1 MVREGGRAVSVFKEW
16 VKTFWPAAMPVRRSE
31 QALGCVG
38 AFLGLY
44 FTAWLC
50 QHTLDTASPWLIAP
64 MGASAVLLFAVP
76 ASPLAQP
83 WSVLGGNLLSAL
95 VGVTCASWLGHGVP
109 VAALAGALAIA
120 IMFTLRCLHP
130 PGGAVALTAVLAGEE
145 VARLGFHFVLYP
157 VAINTLGLLLIA
169 LLFNNALRRRY
180 PHRPVEH
187 ANAHGTADAVPRD
200 RLGFTPEDLD
210 AVLEARGELLDI
222 SRDDLQDILQQTEQ
236 RAYRRRF
243 GEIRC
248 ADIMSLDVLSVAP
261 DTRLPEALAVLAEHR
276 LGALP
281 VIDGEQR
288 LLGMLYLHDLL
299 GVDLADP
306 GLSARSQMR
315 RHIASCRA
323 DWPIT
328 YLVDTLSDGL
338 EHKVP
343 VIDEDKRLLGIITQ
357 SDLVAALFRVSL
369 ETYSAP
375 S

>member
-1 MVREGGRAVSVFKEW
+1 MSAFDEW
-16 VKTFWPAAMPVRRSE
+16 VRSFWPAAMPVKRSE
-31 QALGCVG
+31 QALSCLG
-38 AFLGLY
+38 AGLGLL

-50 QHTLDTASPWLIAP
+50 GYTQGLDNPWLIAP

-83 WSVLGGNLLSAL
+83 WSILGGNTLSAL
-95 VGVTCASWLGHGVP
+95 VGVACATWLGHSAP
-109 VAALAGALAIA
+109 VAALAGGLAIA
-120 IMFTLRCLHP
+120 AMFSLRCLHP
-130 PGGAVALTAVLAGEE
+130 PGGAVALTAVLAGPE
-145 VARLGFHFVLYP
+145 VSDLGFYFALYP
-157 VAINTLGLLLIA
+157 VALNASGLLLLG

-187 ANAHGTADAVPRD
+187 ANAHGTRDAIPRD

-222 SRDDLQDILQQTEQ
+222 SRDDLEEILQQTEL

-248 ADIMSLDVLSVAP
+248 EDIMSRDVLSVLP
-261 DTRLPEALAVLAEHR
+261 DASLADAMAQLAEHR

-281 VIDGEQR
+281 VIDEDNR
-288 LLGMLYLHDLL
+288 LQGMLYLHDLL
-299 GVDLADP
+299 AVDRDDAA
-306 GLSARSQMR
+306 LSVRSQMR
-315 RHIASCRA
+315 RQVSTCRA

-343 VIDEDKRLLGIITQ
+343 VVDEDKHLLGIITQ

-369 ETYSAP
+369 ETYSVR